1 MDTLNDLVT
10 TIFGDIPRKKL
21 DVTEKIE
28 EDMGSRRI
36 QTVWT
41 LREDIVI
48 EKDGKS
54 FHIAFT
60 FPPLQ
65 DSDGSPIL
73 GTERTVR
80 SVKGEV
86 ARQDAHVMAKTGIGF
101 SGEQGNVS

>member
-1 MDTLNDLVT
+1 MDTVA
-10 TIFGDIPRKKL
+10 TIFGILPRDKL
-21 DVTEKIE
+21 DVSERIN
-28 EDMGSRRI
+28 EDIKSRSI
-36 QTVWT
+36 QTIWT
-41 LREDIVI
+41 LREDIVV
-48 EKDGKS
+48 ERDGKS

-65 DSDGSPIL
+65 NSDGSPIL

-101 SGEQGNVS
+101 SGEQGQVS